1 MINQRLLLTIL
12 VLLFLATS
20 VQGQDKESQLKAIR
34 KAYAEAKKDMADNGK
49 DGLPRMD
56 IKISVNDGTEVS
68 EDFVI
73 NDEGEV
79 CIYFKRIRQQA
90 DTDLF
95 DPHCYFI
102 IEKWGANGHSSY
114 REMLFDPF
122 DNHLMFSFM
131 HAETHAGFVIE
142 SRYYYDAEGRLIDQK
157 HKTGDGESS
166 SVQNHTWSSSE
177 GDLQKAKDY
186 QKVFDG
192 LMSHKDLSAGSP
204 VAVQTA
210 DKATLLKQIRATYAE
225 AKQKVDKDAKSEVPR
240 NITIEIHDQEDMEL
254 PASKMVVKFWF
265 DYVVNGTEPTP
276 RCYFISTTCDLGDH
290 HVYSEYLPDPKTS
303 RLIFCFSQQPQ
314 NDGSALEW
322 RYYFDDSGRCVEV
335 KGTDSKAGPGFADI
349 PMADFYLALFQTLVS
364 S

>member
-1 MINQRLLLTIL
+1 
-12 VLLFLATS
+12 
-20 VQGQDKESQLKAIR
+20 
-34 KAYAEAKKDMADNGK
+34 
-49 DGLPRMD
+49 
-56 IKISVNDGTEVS
+56 
-68 EDFVI
+68 
-73 NDEGEV
+73 
-79 CIYFKRIRQQA
+79 
-90 DTDLF
+90 
-95 DPHCYFI
+95 
-102 IEKWGANGHSSY
+102 
-114 REMLFDPF
+114 
-122 DNHLMFSFM
+122 
-131 HAETHAGFVIE
+131 
-142 SRYYYDAEGRLIDQK
+142 
-157 HKTGDGESS
+157 
-166 SVQNHTWSSSE
+166 
-177 GDLQKAKDY
+177 
-186 QKVFDG
+186 
-192 LMSHKDLSAGSP
+192 MSHKDLSAGSP

-303 RLIFCFSQQPQ
+303 RLIFCFSQQSQ

-322 RYYFDDSGRCVEV
+322 RYYFDDSGCCVEV
-335 KGTDSKAGPGFADI
+335 KGTDSKAGPGFGDA